1 MEMTEGFGYNDFSIL
16 VEGPPSNAHMTT
28 NPEIPQ
34 VSVTETESRTLPNI
48 PAPAAATGIVTEI
61 RGWAR
66 DVFFAIGTAILIV
79 VFLYQPV
86 KVEGTSMLP
95 ELVDQERIFVNKFV
109 YRIERIQR
117 KDIVVFWYPLDPT
130 KSYIKRVVGM
140 PGDVVEIRRGIV
152 YINDKPLDENYIL
165 PEYLDHRT
173 YPPVYV
179 EPGHYY
185 VLGDH
190 RNQSNDSRMWGL
202 VPEKYIYGKA
212 VFRYWPI
219 DKMGSLD

>member
-1 MEMTEGFGYNDFSIL
+1 
-16 VEGPPSNAHMTT
+16 MTT
-28 NPEIPQ
+28 EPELPQ
-34 VSVTETESRTLPNI
+34 ASTGEVESISLPSVS
-48 PAPAAATGIVTEI
+48 APSPSSSVATEI

-109 YRIERIQR
+109 YRIEKIQR

-140 PGDVVEIRRGIV
+140 PGDVVEIKRGVV
-152 YINDKPLDENYIL
+152 YIND
-165 PEYLDHRT
+165 
-173 YPPVYV
+173 
-179 EPGHYY
+179 
-185 VLGDH
+185 
-190 RNQSNDSRMWGL
+190 
-202 VPEKYIYGKA
+202 
-212 VFRYWPI
+212 
-219 DKMGSLD
+219 

>member
-1 MEMTEGFGYNDFSIL
+1 MTPELDIEQASKTEADSRAL
-16 VEGPPSNAHMTT
+16 PS
-28 NPEIPQ
+28 
-34 VSVTETESRTLPNI
+34 VV
-48 PAPAAATGIVTEI
+48 GEI

-109 YRIERIQR
+109 YRIEEIAR

-140 PGDVVEIRRGIV
+140 PGDVVEVRHGVIYV
-152 YINDKPLDENYIL
+152 NDTPLDE
-165 PEYLDHRT
+165 PYLISDFQDSRT

-212 VFRYWPI
+212 VFRYWPMN
-219 DKMGSLD
+219 KLGSLE

>member
-1 MEMTEGFGYNDFSIL
+1 MT
-16 VEGPPSNAHMTT
+16 MTT
-28 NPEIPQ
+28 EPEAEQ
-34 VSVTETESRTLPNI
+34 VSTPETSGTALSTLV
-48 PAPAAATGIVTEI
+48 GEI

-66 DVFFAIGTAILIV
+66 DVFFAIGTAIMIV

-109 YRIERIQR
+109 YRIEKIAR

-130 KSYIKRVVGM
+130 KSYIKRVIGM
-140 PGDVVEIRRGIV
+140 PGDVVEVRRGV
-152 YINDKPLDENYIL
+152 LYVNDKPLDEPYINL
-165 PEYLDHRT
+165 EYVDHRT

-185 VLGDH
+185 VLGAH
-190 RNQSNDSRMWGL
+190 GNLSWKRSLSG
-202 VPEKYIYGKA
+202 G
-212 VFRYWPI
+212 FRRCPAIGGQLKRSTATWRGI
-219 DKMGSLD
+219 ESQ

>member
-1 MEMTEGFGYNDFSIL
+1 
-16 VEGPPSNAHMTT
+16 MTT
-28 NPEIPQ
+28 EPEVEQ
-34 VSVTETESRTLPNI
+34 VSSNETDTRTLSNVV
-48 PAPAAATGIVTEI
+48 GEI

-66 DVFFAIGTAILIV
+66 DVFFAIGTAVLIV
-79 VFLYQPV
+79 VFFSPPV

-95 ELVDQERIFVNKFV
+95 ELFDQERIFVNKYV
-109 YRIERIQR
+109 YRIEKIAR

-140 PGDVVEIRRGIV
+140 PGDVVEVRRGQV
-152 YINDKPLDENYIL
+152 FVNEKALDEPYII
-165 PEYLDHRT
+165 PEFKDGRS

-202 VPEKYIYGKA
+202 VPERYIYGKA
-212 VFRYWPI
+212 VFRYWPMN
-219 DKMGSLD
+219 KMGALE